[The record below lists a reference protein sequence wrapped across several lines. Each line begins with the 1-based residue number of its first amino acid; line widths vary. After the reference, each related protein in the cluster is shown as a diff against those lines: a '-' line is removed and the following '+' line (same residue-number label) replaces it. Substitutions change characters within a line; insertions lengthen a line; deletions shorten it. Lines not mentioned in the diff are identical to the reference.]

1 MGYGSAPS
9 PLRRALC
16 IVLFFYLSFLL
27 DFTAGLYSFDVF
39 RMIQY
44 DKAGAPFGSQRTSV
58 SLQAVSISADIA
70 RKMVVAPYEQ
80 VDVTLIEEANAK
92 AGGLLILLPPRDVK
106 LQRGVIEKWMEVE
119 AQLNSRELR
128 IPVYF
133 AVVTPEIQ
141 EAMSTITSAGDE
153 GAIVS
158 GFLSSIYSD
167 EYVMVASSAD
177 PSPITGVSLTNF
189 QGWIAAGSGARE
201 DDEEA
206 AQTSTIALVAHYDT
220 LGVAPELAT
229 GADANGSGV
238 TALLELARLFSKL
251 YSGMRTQ
258 GKYNLLLVLTGGG
271 RLNFAGARV
280 WADQADPRLLAS
292 IELTV
297 CLDALAAGD
306 KLHLHVSRPAKDP
319 IIGQLYSNLKAAGA
333 AEGVEVELVHKKI
346 NISDPSIAWEHE
358 VFARKRIPAA
368 TISHFAQHSATLFSR
383 SNVLDTTSQI
393 DMDVF
398 ARNVKVVGEGLARY
412 VYKLGNQSGA
422 VLEGSHAVHADFLR
436 SWLATVAS
444 FPRVYPYLAPASPL
458 FGALEKALG
467 DYAEVTRQTQPWDGE
482 VTPAAAADADVSRPA
497 SRASS
502 VVFYQPA
509 TASLAV
515 HKVKPGTFD
524 LLLTVVIAAY
534 LGLVYVYFKGVDETM
549 KQVQGLLTSKDKKKI
564 R

>member
-1 MGYGSAPS
+1 VWAATTPTRFPNATLIFGQNFELFCFRFEIGKANKIAAWPFHSFVHFRFAKMGYGSAPS

-189 QGWIAAGSGARE
+189 QVRP
-201 DDEEA
+201 
-206 AQTSTIALVAHYDT
+206 TSL
-220 LGVAPELAT
+220 PFE
-229 GADANGSGV
+229 
-238 TALLELARLFSKL
+238 
-251 YSGMRTQ
+251 
-258 GKYNLLLVLTGGG
+258 
-271 RLNFAGARV
+271 
-280 WADQADPRLLAS
+280 
-292 IELTV
+292 
-297 CLDALAAGD
+297 
-306 KLHLHVSRPAKDP
+306 
-319 IIGQLYSNLKAAGA
+319 
-333 AEGVEVELVHKKI
+333 
-346 NISDPSIAWEHE
+346 
-358 VFARKRIPAA
+358 
-368 TISHFAQHSATLFSR
+368 SH
-383 SNVLDTTSQI
+383 
-393 DMDVF
+393 
-398 ARNVKVVGEGLARY
+398 
-412 VYKLGNQSGA
+412 
-422 VLEGSHAVHADFLR
+422 
-436 SWLATVAS
+436 
-444 FPRVYPYLAPASPL
+444 SPN
-458 FGALEKALG
+458 
-467 DYAEVTRQTQPWDGE
+467 
-482 VTPAAAADADVSRPA
+482 
-497 SRASS
+497 
-502 VVFYQPA
+502 
-509 TASLAV
+509 
-515 HKVKPGTFD
+515 
-524 LLLTVVIAAY
+524 
-534 LGLVYVYFKGVDETM
+534 
-549 KQVQGLLTSKDKKKI
+549 
-564 R
+564 